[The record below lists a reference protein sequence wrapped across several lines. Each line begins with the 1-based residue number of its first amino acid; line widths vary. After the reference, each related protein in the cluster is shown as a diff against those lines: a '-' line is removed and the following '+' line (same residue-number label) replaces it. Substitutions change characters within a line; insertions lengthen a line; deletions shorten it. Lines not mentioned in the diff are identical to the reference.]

1 VIINLKKLDPA
12 AKIPSRRTPGAAG
25 YDVYAS
31 AKAYI
36 LPGETYAVRTGLSME
51 IPEGWKG
58 EVYSRSGLTLKGI
71 VVANQPGKIDSDYR
85 GEIFVLLHNFS
96 RGMYEVEI
104 GDRIAQLE
112 INPVYEWDFV
122 QVEDMG
128 ETDRG
133 EGGLGSTGK

>member
-1 VIINLKKLDPA
+1 MIINLKKLDPA

>member
-1 VIINLKKLDPA
+1 MIINLKKLDPA
-12 AKIPSRRTPGAAG
+12 AKIPSRRTSGAAG

-36 LPGETYAVRTGLSME
+36 FPGETYAVRTGLSME